1 MNIRRMIVAALVLLP
16 ALSLTTQADETSH
29 DGHAD
34 RERTRQGPLV
44 ELVRRATEQFR
55 DVRLAEAAGY
65 RPGPCVSGR
74 NGGAM
79 GIHYINA
86 AYLDDQ
92 PPVVAEPEALIYEP
106 MPGGRLRLV
115 GVEYITLAG
124 PAVLEGHLL
133 NYTGSANRYG
143 LPEFWELHVW
153 AWKNNPNG
161 TFADWNPRVSCDA
174 MPAA

>member
-1 MNIRRMIVAALVLLP
+1 
-16 ALSLTTQADETSH
+16 
-29 DGHAD
+29 
-34 RERTRQGPLV
+34 
-44 ELVRRATEQFR
+44 
-55 DVRLAEAAGY
+55 
-65 RPGPCVSGR
+65 
-74 NGGAM
+74 M

-86 AYLDDQ
+86 AFLDDQ
-92 PPVVAEPEALIYEP
+92 PPSVAEPEALIYEP
-106 MPGGRLRLV
+106 LPGGRLRLV

-153 AWKNNPNG
+153 AWKHNPDG

-174 MPAA
+174 TPAS

>member
-1 MNIRRMIVAALVLLP
+1 MNKYLLVLVVVTSPL
-16 ALSLTTQADETSH
+16 AGASDAWASDSQADSNH
-29 DGHAD
+29 YLDS
-34 RERTRQGPLV
+34 PLV
-44 ELVRRATEQFR
+44 RMVRQATEHYK

-65 RPGPCVSGR
+65 VPGPCVSGR

-79 GIHYINA
+79 GVHYVNA
-86 AYLDDQ
+86 VYLDDA
-92 PPVVAEPEALIYEP
+92 PPKVGEPEALIYEP
-106 MPGGRLRLV
+106 LANGQLRLV

-153 AWKNNPNG
+153 AFKHNPDG
-161 TFADWNPRVSCDA
+161 AFADWNPDVSCA
-174 MPAA
+174 SLPAS